1 MSRQRSRG
9 WIFTIWTDK
18 LGEDGVAKLRA
29 AAEADGTLQ
38 YAVMGHEIAPTTGRE
53 HLQGFVYWTNA
64 VTRLGA
70 QRRLGLASGAFSA
83 EAQRGTHEQAADYCK
98 KDENLAFVVGEIP
111 DPADRPSSA
120 WDYILG
126 MLEAGA
132 SDFDIMR
139 AYPAQYGRC
148 RAGIA
153 AMRMELLAEKLNT
166 WRDVRVSY
174 VHGPTGVGK
183 TRGIVENAGESPAD
197 VYRVTDYKHP
207 FDNYRG
213 QSVLLLEEF
222 RSSLPIEQMLVY
234 LDGYYCELPCRYA
247 NKVAGWDEVYI
258 VTNIPLDEQY
268 LRVQDRHPE
277 TWDALLRR
285 VDAQVHMGD
294 HRVILPSEGG
304 SYGRALSTE
313 EEACQQDTENDF
325 HA

>member
-1 MSRQRSRG
+1 VKRSRG

-18 LGEDGVAKLRA
+18 LGEGGV
-29 AAEADGTLQ
+29 EALQKSCMADEKLQ

-70 QRRLGLASGAFSA
+70 QRRLGLSPGAYSA
-83 EAQRGTHEQAADYCK
+83 EAQRGTHEQASAYCK

-111 DPADRPSSA
+111 DPADRASSA

-132 SDFDIMR
+132 TDFEIMR

-153 AMRMELLAEKLNT
+153 GMRMELLAEKLNT

-174 VHGPTGVGK
+174 IHGPTGVGK

-268 LRVQDRHPE
+268 LRVQQNHPE

-285 VDAQVHMGD
+285 IDAQVHMGD
-294 HRVILPSEGG
+294 HRVTLADESA
-304 SYGRALSTE
+304 SYGQMGAVT
-313 EEACQQDTENDF
+313 TENETSED
-325 HA
+325 HAEHYFQP